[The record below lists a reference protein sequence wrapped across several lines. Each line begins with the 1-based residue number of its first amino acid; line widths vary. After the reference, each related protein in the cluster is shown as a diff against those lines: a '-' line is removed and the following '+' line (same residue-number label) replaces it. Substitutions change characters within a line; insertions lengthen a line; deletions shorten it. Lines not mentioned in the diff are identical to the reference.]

1 MIDRQPE
8 IFKVLLSFLST
19 TWENTNFNIISKSL
33 ADPVSVG
40 AGRPVPPPRPL
51 LRWLRQQADG
61 RGGLQRGGR
70 ASGAGLHRQ
79 QGRAPQA
86 RELRQASTV
95 WIKESLHYSFPT
107 YFTLRKT
114 VNASI
119 FAMSKDF

>member
-1 MIDRQPE
+1 M
-8 IFKVLLSFLST
+8 V
-19 TWENTNFNIISKSL
+19 
-33 ADPVSVG
+33 DPMSVG

-86 RELRQASTV
+86 RELRQASPV
-95 WIKESLHYSFPT
+95 WIKESFPT
-107 YFTLRKT
+107 YFTIQKA
-114 VNASI
+114 VNALL
-119 FAMSKDF
+119 FALSKGFLKNHFANQACKLSPPEFEMLVSGNYKHSS

>member
-1 MIDRQPE
+1 M
-8 IFKVLLSFLST
+8 
-19 TWENTNFNIISKSL
+19 
-33 ADPVSVG
+33 SVG

-95 WIKESLHYSFPT
+95 RIKEAAFLYYCT
-107 YFTLRKT
+107 IQRAVN
-114 VNASI
+114 VNAYL
-119 FAMSKDF
+119 FAISKESFCKPGVVTA